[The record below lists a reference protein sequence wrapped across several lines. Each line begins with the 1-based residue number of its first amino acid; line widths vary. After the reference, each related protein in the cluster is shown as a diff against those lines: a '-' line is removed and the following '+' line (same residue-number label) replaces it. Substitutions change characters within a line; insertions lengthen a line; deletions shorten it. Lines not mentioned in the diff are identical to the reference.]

1 MSERHVPD
9 NQKTASSYISSGIG
23 RSCLP
28 KMSCIFPQNDRHI
41 LGVLIQFER
50 ETWERDLRA
59 SGVRKTLHAVTTTG
73 QWRSTCLIASD
84 FSLPSSSQISYQPRI
99 GQLIYAWEWP
109 FFFFV
114 FSSEQH
120 FLPFTLVATGVQQL
134 PLFLL
139 LDDTMWFIRQRQILE
154 MSMIIAITT
163 TDCQLSAS
171 PRFFCFYFNSNR
183 ERDCWQWPLWSC
195 WKSTLTHFGCP
206 ASGPATAAKC
216 ITDRDSGQQQQNCCS
231 ISHLLA
237 LLFSFFLF

>member
-109 FFFFV
+109 FFFG
-114 FSSEQH
+114 FSGEQH
-120 FLPFTLVATGVQQL
+120 FLLPSHRWLLECSSCDRCFCCWTTQCDLFGKGRSWKCRWLL
-134 PLFLL
+134 PLPPLTASWVPAPVFSVSTSTPTEKEIVGN
-139 LDDTMWFIRQRQILE
+139 D
-154 MSMIIAITT
+154 
-163 TDCQLSAS
+163 LSGHVGS
-171 PRFFCFYFNSNR
+171 P
-183 ERDCWQWPLWSC
+183 L
-195 WKSTLTHFGCP
+195 
-206 ASGPATAAKC
+206 
-216 ITDRDSGQQQQNCCS
+216 
-231 ISHLLA
+231 
-237 LLFSFFLF
+237 